1 MRAVMVDEPGSIR
14 VAEVPD
20 PSPAAG
26 QVLVR
31 TYRAALDLVG
41 SGALRPEPL
50 LTHALPPAEF
60 PAALALM
67 RSGTGL
73 KVQVLPD

>member
-50 LTHALPPAEF
+50 LTHALP
-60 PAALALM
+60 LM

-73 KVQVLPD
+73 KVQVLPH

>member
-1 MRAVMVDEPGSIR
+1 VRAVMVDEPGSIR

-41 SGALRPEPL
+41 SGALR
-50 LTHALPPAEF
+50 
-60 PAALALM
+60 
-67 RSGTGL
+67 SGTGL
-73 KVQVLPD
+73 KVQVLPH

>member
-14 VAEVPD
+14 VAAVPD

-41 SGALRPEPL
+41 SGA
-50 LTHALPPAEF
+50 
-60 PAALALM
+60 M

-73 KVQVLPD
+73 KVQVLPH